1 MEKLLENKFI
11 YKIYQLIKKYDL
23 LFVFLT
29 IFLINL
35 GNILGEPLYVSDELY
50 NFSNCFKMSQGF
62 LPYVDTNLIITP
74 FLFYLCSFIFKVF
87 GANYLVSRLI
97 HIFILSFIGLFFYKI
112 LKKLI
117 KHETVSYL
125 AVLVLFYFKDF
136 YLIRSGISYTVFGYL
151 LCLIGIYL
159 ILNRE
164 KIKGFNIIQGILVF
178 LMFMTKQNMGVIYG
192 FALVVNELYSYRNVK
207 ISKKF
212 SNILI
217 WGITYIVLLMISV
230 YIFYIIGILPEL
242 INYCFLGMNEFGGSN
257 FLLGDKAT
265 FILITIIAIEIALLI
280 FEHFLF
286 KHKELKVTDKQK
298 EQLRIIKVFSY
309 IMFLTVIPIINM
321 PHVIFT
327 LIVYGIRVAF
337 VSVLFIDA
345 NFERD
350 DKPSKLDYI
359 IKDIALIMLVFATFI
374 SIRYTNVYFSYMLDD
389 SVEKFDKNSPYY
401 GVIIL
406 EKDYNKIKN
415 VTEYIKN
422 TKDEVL
428 IISDHACLYMNELRR
443 SNGMYDLPLRGN
455 LGRNGE
461 QGLINNLRKL
471 HNDGKTQ
478 FMILEDEDFVINYQ
492 MPENAINVIKD
503 EFNYIGK
510 VEDYLIYK

>member
-125 AVLVLFYFKDF
+125 AVLVVFYFKDF

-159 ILNRE
+159 ILYRE

-192 FALVVNELYSYRNVK
+192 FA
-207 ISKKF
+207 
-212 SNILI
+212 
-217 WGITYIVLLMISV
+217 
-230 YIFYIIGILPEL
+230 
-242 INYCFLGMNEFGGSN
+242 
-257 FLLGDKAT
+257 
-265 FILITIIAIEIALLI
+265 
-280 FEHFLF
+280 
-286 KHKELKVTDKQK
+286 
-298 EQLRIIKVFSY
+298 
-309 IMFLTVIPIINM
+309 
-321 PHVIFT
+321 
-327 LIVYGIRVAF
+327 
-337 VSVLFIDA
+337 
-345 NFERD
+345 
-350 DKPSKLDYI
+350 
-359 IKDIALIMLVFATFI
+359 
-374 SIRYTNVYFSYMLDD
+374 
-389 SVEKFDKNSPYY
+389 
-401 GVIIL
+401 
-406 EKDYNKIKN
+406 
-415 VTEYIKN
+415 
-422 TKDEVL
+422 
-428 IISDHACLYMNELRR
+428 
-443 SNGMYDLPLRGN
+443 
-455 LGRNGE
+455 
-461 QGLINNLRKL
+461 
-471 HNDGKTQ
+471 
-478 FMILEDEDFVINYQ
+478 
-492 MPENAINVIKD
+492 
-503 EFNYIGK
+503 
-510 VEDYLIYK
+510 